1 MSDKQQPVDR
11 LFELLADEQNEAGNE
26 RAPSRLKARLYSALV
41 RRQEESGPLRRLNE
55 SRSSG
60 FGLCVFEEAWQRAA
74 HADAAQCFNCCRL
87 CHARILAEHFENAPI
102 YWGRCPYVA
111 LGKK

>member
-11 LFELLADEQNEAGNE
+11 LFELLAEERDEAGSE
-26 RAPSRLKARLYSALV
+26 QAPSRLKARLYSALV
-41 RRQEESGPLRRLNE
+41 RRQEESGPLRRLDE

-60 FGLCVFEEAWQRAA
+60 YGLCIFEEAWQRAA
-74 HADAAQCFNCCRL
+74 HADAVQCFNCCRL

>member
-11 LFELLADEQNEAGNE
+11 WFELLAEEQDEAGDV
-26 RAPSRLKARLYSALV
+26 RAPSRLKAELYSALV
-41 RRQEESGPLRRLNE
+41 RRQEESGPLRRLDE
-55 SRSSG
+55 SRSRG
-60 FGLCVFEEAWQRAA
+60 YGLCVFEEAWQRAA
-74 HADAAQCFNCCRL
+74 QSDAAQCFNCCRL